1 MKFFSTTNASRTYKV
16 GGLVFT
22 FEPVTNIGG
31 SWLGVL
37 ALEQSSA
44 DILAGSIAAI
54 PQISEITEEEYHGL
68 KKKPMSQATLSRGFQ
83 APPTSPRPPEAA
95 RLVGPTAGPV
105 PATVK
110 PHTPEAGPGVTLATK
125 TLTVPDELK
134 LETGAKSVTRK

>member
-1 MKFFSTTNASRTYKV
+1 MKFFSTSNASRTYKA

-44 DILAGSIAAI
+44 DILAGAAASI
-54 PQISEITEEEYHGL
+54 PQISEITEVEYEEL
-68 KKKPMSQATLSRGFQ
+68 KKKPSNQGTLSRGFQ
-83 APPTSPRPPEAA
+83 APPTPPRPPEAA

-105 PATVK
+105 PVSVNK
-110 PHTPEAGPGVTLATK
+110 PVAAESGVTLTTK
-125 TLTVPDELK
+125 TLAVPDELK
-134 LETGAKSVTRK
+134 LETGAKTVTRK